1 MKTKIGAFIGLLAF
15 SGASMAMECIN
26 KEREF
31 SQLELELLLPQA
43 IAQDESLDFISF
55 ILEQGADST
64 TKDFQGVPVIQRA
77 IQKGNEPL
85 VRLLLERG
93 ADIMQVTKDFQ
104 RIFLAAR
111 PSMQNIVFQAQTNSA
126 LLKCAASG
134 NLVGLASALKQ
145 GGELLVRNMRG
156 LTLFHIAASKGHDKM
171 LAKLYAAHP
180 DFLGATDKKGYDA
193 LYWAIKCGQYE
204 TVEWFV
210 TSFPGLIESRDK
222 KYDRAVYWAAA
233 HGFMWLVD
241 WLVDWYPQLAS
252 MIDAEP
258 DQLSRLLLYKKDTVM
273 LKWLAARIKQNEL
286 ASIEA

>member
-1 MKTKIGAFIGLLAF
+1 
-15 SGASMAMECIN
+15 MAMECDRTT
-26 KEREF
+26 REF
-31 SQLELELLLPQA
+31 SRQELEFMVPEA
-43 IAQDESLDFISF
+43 IAQNESLDFISF
-55 ILEQGADST
+55 ILEQGVDSN
-64 TKDFQGVPVIQRA
+64 TKDFQGVPLIQRA

-85 VRLLLERG
+85 VGLLLERG
-93 ADIMQVTKDFQ
+93 ADITQVTKDFQ

-111 PSMQNIVFQAQTNSA
+111 PSMQNIVFQAQTNAA

-134 NLVGLASALKQ
+134 NLVGIASALKQ
-145 GGELLVRNMRG
+145 GGELLVRDMRG
-156 LTLFHIAASKGHDKM
+156 LTIFHIAASGGHSKM

-180 DFLGATDKKGYDA
+180 DFLCATDKKGYDA

-241 WLVDWYPQLAS
+241 WLVDWYPQLAA

-258 DQLSRLLLYKKDTVM
+258 DQLIRLLLFRKDTAM
-273 LKWLAARIKQNEL
+273 LQWLAARIEQKEL
-286 ASIEA
+286 ASIQA